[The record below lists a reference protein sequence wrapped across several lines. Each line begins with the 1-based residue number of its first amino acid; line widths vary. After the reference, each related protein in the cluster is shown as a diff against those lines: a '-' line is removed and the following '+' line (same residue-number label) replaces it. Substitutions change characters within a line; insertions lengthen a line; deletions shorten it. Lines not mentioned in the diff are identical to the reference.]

1 MIYDYYGYYETPAT
15 RLMNGGIFLIGAAIL
30 AVIVSVVLFVTFM
43 SKKHEGKHQGFLEK
57 VYNFL
62 NFNRFY
68 AENLVRLLYVIAV
81 CVLVLVGIALMLLGL
96 DAHASAIFW
105 MGAGLLVLGNLA
117 ARICCELV
125 MMFIILCRKTVSV
138 DRRLSK
144 IEGAFTAE
152 PETEDGVD
160 DAAAMYDDPAAAA
173 WRSEAETKAETET
186 ETETASAYRA
196 DPQEADAEPAQT
208 AQAGQE
214 TTEPVAEADEAAETA
229 ADNLDEN
236 AKSAN
241 PQELQ

>member
-30 AVIVSVVLFVTFM
+30 AVIVGVVLFVTFM

-144 IEGAFTAE
+144 MEDIFTVDTDEETESESKAASRAQNE
-152 PETEDGVD
+152 PEAGAEAMSGADLCGMPRETSRN
-160 DAAAMYDDPAAAA
+160 AAPEPSSAACGHEAEAAPEQQDKTAAAA
-173 WRSEAETKAETET
+173 RETDGEA
-186 ETETASAYRA
+186 
-196 DPQEADAEPAQT
+196 
-208 AQAGQE
+208 
-214 TTEPVAEADEAAETA
+214 
-229 ADNLDEN
+229 
-236 AKSAN
+236 
-241 PQELQ
+241 

>member
-30 AVIVSVVLFVTFM
+30 AVIVGVVLFVTFM

-173 WRSEAETKAETET
+173 WRSEAETKAETV
-186 ETETASAYRA
+186 SAYRA

-214 TTEPVAEADEAAETA
+214 TTEPVAEADEVAETA
-229 ADNLDEN
+229 TDNVDEN

>member
-1 MIYDYYGYYETPAT
+1 M
-15 RLMNGGIFLIGAAIL
+15 IGAAIL
-30 AVIVSVVLFVTFM
+30 AVIVGVVLFVTFM

-160 DAAAMYDDPAAAA
+160 DAAAMYDEPAAAA
-173 WRSEAETKAETET
+173 WRSEAET
-186 ETETASAYRA
+186 ETASAYGA

-214 TTEPVAEADEAAETA
+214 TTEPVAEADKAAETA
-229 ADNLDEN
+229 AENLDEN

>member
-30 AVIVSVVLFVTFM
+30 AVIVGVVLFVTFM

-160 DAAAMYDDPAAAA
+160 DAAAMYDEPAAAA
-173 WRSEAETKAETET
+173 WRSEAETRA

-196 DPQEADAEPAQT
+196 APQEAAAETTQT
-208 AQAGQE
+208 VQAGQE
-214 TTEPVAEADEAAETA
+214 TTEPVAETDEAAETA

>member
-30 AVIVSVVLFVTFM
+30 AVIVGVVLFVTFM
-43 SKKHEGKHQGFLEK
+43 SKKHEGKHQGVLEK

-68 AENLVRLLYVIAV
+68 AENIVRLLYVIAV

-144 IEGAFTAE
+144 MEGAFTAE

-160 DAAAMYDDPAAAA
+160 GAAAMYDDPAAAA
-173 WRSEAETKAETET
+173 WKSEVGTET
-186 ETETASAYRA
+186 ETETASAYGA

-208 AQAGQE
+208 AQAGE
-214 TTEPVAEADEAAETA
+214 EPTEPAADTDEEAKTAAE
-229 ADNLDEN
+229 NMDEN

>member
-30 AVIVSVVLFVTFM
+30 AVIVGVVLFVTFM

-173 WRSEAETKAETET
+173 WRSEAETKAET
-186 ETETASAYRA
+186 ASAYRA
-196 DPQEADAEPAQT
+196 NPQEADAEPAQT

-229 ADNLDEN
+229 TDNVDEN

>member
-30 AVIVSVVLFVTFM
+30 AVIVGVVLFVTFM

-152 PETEDGVD
+152 TETEDGVD
-160 DAAAMYDDPAAAA
+160 DAAAMYDEPAVAA
-173 WRSEAETKAETET
+173 WRSEAETK
-186 ETETASAYRA
+186 TETASAYGA
-196 DPQEADAEPAQT
+196 APQEADAEPAQT

-214 TTEPVAEADEAAETA
+214 TTESVAEADEAAETA
-229 ADNLDEN
+229 TDNLDEN

>member
-30 AVIVSVVLFVTFM
+30 AVIVGVALFVTFM

-125 MMFIILCRKTVSV
+125 MMFIIICRKTVSV

-144 IEGAFTAE
+144 MEDIFTVDTDEETESESKAASRAQNE
-152 PETEDGVD
+152 PEAGAEAMSGADLCGMPRETSRN
-160 DAAAMYDDPAAAA
+160 AAPEPSSAACGHEAEAAPEQQDETAAAA
-173 WRSEAETKAETET
+173 RETDGEA
-186 ETETASAYRA
+186 
-196 DPQEADAEPAQT
+196 
-208 AQAGQE
+208 
-214 TTEPVAEADEAAETA
+214 
-229 ADNLDEN
+229 
-236 AKSAN
+236 
-241 PQELQ
+241 

>member
-30 AVIVSVVLFVTFM
+30 AVIVGVVLFVTFM

-160 DAAAMYDDPAAAA
+160 DAAAMYDEPAAAA
-173 WRSEAETKAETET
+173 WRSEAETKAET

-229 ADNLDEN
+229 AENLDEN

>member
-30 AVIVSVVLFVTFM
+30 AVIVGVVLFVTFM

-144 IEGAFTAE
+144 MEDIFTVDTDE
-152 PETEDGVD
+152 ETESESK
-160 DAAAMYDDPAAAA
+160 AA
-173 WRSEAETKAETET
+173 S
-186 ETETASAYRA
+186 RA
-196 DPQEADAEPAQT
+196 QNEPEADAEAMSGADLCGMPR
-208 AQAGQE
+208 E
-214 TTEPVAEADEAAETA
+214 TSRNAAPEPSSAACGHEAEAAPEQQDETA
-229 ADNLDEN
+229 AAARETEPSTDTLGE
-236 AKSAN
+236 
-241 PQELQ
+241 

>member
-30 AVIVSVVLFVTFM
+30 AVIVGVVLFVTFM

-68 AENLVRLLYVIAV
+68 AENIVRLLYVIAV

-144 IEGAFTAE
+144 MEGAFTAE

-173 WRSEAETKAETET
+173 WRSEAGTETET
-186 ETETASAYRA
+186 ETETASAYGA
-196 DPQEADAEPAQT
+196 EPQEADAEPAQT
-208 AQAGQE
+208 AQEGQE
-214 TTEPVAEADEAAETA
+214 TTETAAEADEAAETA
-229 ADNLDEN
+229 AENMDEN

>member
-30 AVIVSVVLFVTFM
+30 AVIVGVVLFVTFM
-43 SKKHEGKHQGFLEK
+43 SKKREGKHQGFLEK

-160 DAAAMYDDPAAAA
+160 DAAAAAA
-173 WRSEAETKAETET
+173 WRSEAGTKA

-214 TTEPVAEADEAAETA
+214 TTEPVAEAGEAAETA
-229 ADNLDEN
+229 AENLDEN

>member
-30 AVIVSVVLFVTFM
+30 AVIVGVVLFVTFM

-144 IEGAFTAE
+144 MEGAFTAE

-173 WRSEAETKAETET
+173 WRSKAETKT
-186 ETETASAYRA
+186 ETETASAYGA
-196 DPQEADAEPAQT
+196 DSQKADAEPAQT

-214 TTEPVAEADEAAETA
+214 STEPVAEADEAAEA
-229 ADNLDEN
+229 AAENLDEN

>member
-30 AVIVSVVLFVTFM
+30 AVNVGVVLFVTFM

-152 PETEDGVD
+152 PEIEDD
-160 DAAAMYDDPAAAA
+160 DAAAMYDDPAVAA
-173 WRSEAETKAETET
+173 WRSEAETET
-186 ETETASAYRA
+186 ETETASAYGA

-229 ADNLDEN
+229 AESMDEN

-241 PQELQ
+241 SQELQ

>member
-30 AVIVSVVLFVTFM
+30 AVIVGVVLFVTFM

-160 DAAAMYDDPAAAA
+160 DAAAMYDEPAAAA
-173 WRSEAETKAETET
+173 WRSEAETKAET

-214 TTEPVAEADEAAETA
+214 TTEPAAEADEAAETA
-229 ADNLDEN
+229 TENLDEN

>member
-30 AVIVSVVLFVTFM
+30 AVIVGVALFVTFM

-68 AENLVRLLYVIAV
+68 AENIVRLLYVIAV

-125 MMFIILCRKTVSV
+125 MMFIIICRKTVSV

-144 IEGAFTAE
+144 MEDIFTVDTDEETESESKAASRAQNE
-152 PETEDGVD
+152 PEAGAEAMSGADLCGMPRETSRN
-160 DAAAMYDDPAAAA
+160 AAPEPSSAACGHEAEAAPEQQDETAAAA
-173 WRSEAETKAETET
+173 RETDGEA
-186 ETETASAYRA
+186 
-196 DPQEADAEPAQT
+196 
-208 AQAGQE
+208 
-214 TTEPVAEADEAAETA
+214 
-229 ADNLDEN
+229 
-236 AKSAN
+236 
-241 PQELQ
+241 

>member
-30 AVIVSVVLFVTFM
+30 AMIVGVVLFVTFM

-186 ETETASAYRA
+186 ETASAYRA

-229 ADNLDEN
+229 AENLDEN

>member
-30 AVIVSVVLFVTFM
+30 AVIVGVVLFVTFM

-160 DAAAMYDDPAAAA
+160 DAAAMYDEPAAAA
-173 WRSEAETKAETET
+173 WRSEAETETET
-186 ETETASAYRA
+186 ETVSAYRA
-196 DPQEADAEPAQT
+196 APQEAAAETTQT

-214 TTEPVAEADEAAETA
+214 TTESVAETDEAAETA

>member
-30 AVIVSVVLFVTFM
+30 AVIVGVVLFVTFM

-160 DAAAMYDDPAAAA
+160 DAAAMYDEPAAAA

-186 ETETASAYRA
+186 ASAYGA
-196 DPQEADAEPAQT
+196 DPQEADAELAQT

-229 ADNLDEN
+229 AENMDEN
-236 AKSAN
+236 TKSAN

>member
-30 AVIVSVVLFVTFM
+30 AVIVGVVLFVTFM

-160 DAAAMYDDPAAAA
+160 DAAAMYDEPAAAA
-173 WRSEAETKAETET
+173 WRSEAGTKA
-186 ETETASAYRA
+186 ETETASAYGA

-214 TTEPVAEADEAAETA
+214 TTEPAAGADEAAETA
-229 ADNLDEN
+229 AENMDEN

>member
-30 AVIVSVVLFVTFM
+30 AVIVGVVLFVTFM

-68 AENLVRLLYVIAV
+68 AENIVRLLYVIAV

-144 IEGAFTAE
+144 MEGAFTAE

-160 DAAAMYDDPAAAA
+160 GAAAMYDDPAAAA
-173 WRSEAETKAETET
+173 WRSEAG
-186 ETETASAYRA
+186 TETASAYGA
-196 DPQEADAEPAQT
+196 DSQEADAEPAQT

-214 TTEPVAEADEAAETA
+214 TTEPAADADEEAEIAAE
-229 ADNLDEN
+229 NRDEN

>member
-30 AVIVSVVLFVTFM
+30 AVIVGVVLFVTFM
-43 SKKHEGKHQGFLEK
+43 SKKHEGKHRGFLEK

-68 AENLVRLLYVIAV
+68 AENIVRLLYVIAV

-152 PETEDGVD
+152 PETEDDVD
-160 DAAAMYDDPAAAA
+160 DTAAMYDEPAAAA
-173 WRSEAETKAETET
+173 WRSET
-186 ETETASAYRA
+186 ETETASAYGA
-196 DPQEADAEPAQT
+196 DPQEADAETTQT

-214 TTEPVAEADEAAETA
+214 TTEPVAETDEAAETA